1 MREKK
6 REKNPY
12 KNRHMR
18 ENFPD
23 LLQNPIHPES
33 VNAAL
38 LNANLPGFVY
48 LCKNDKDWTMLYLSD
63 QCETVT
69 GYKAKDL
76 INNKKIAYNDIICE
90 TERANIYLL
99 WKNTIAEKKAFEHE
113 YRIKTAK
120 GEERWVWE
128 RGNGVY
134 DKRGE
139 LLYLEGYIEDIT
151 RRKQTEEKY
160 RILAEN
166 TSDVIWTMDLNMRTS
181 YISPSVKA
189 LLKEDPDVHIQQSLR
204 DKMLPEDIARLGTI
218 LSEELEREREPN
230 IDPERSRLIE
240 LQHRRIDGSFIW
252 VEMSLKFTRDDKGK
266 VNGILGV
273 TRNIDERKRA
283 ELQLKGSEE
292 RYRSVF
298 DNSLDAILLTEPNG
312 HILSANRAACEM
324 FGMSEEEIIRNGRS
338 GILAPDNPNLQEL
351 LKQRE
356 KNRALSGVL
365 FFRRGDG
372 SVFPAEISNSVFT
385 DSAGEQRT
393 SLIIRDVTERK
404 KSEEALRR
412 SEEKYRLL
420 VENANDGIEITQN
433 DKIIF
438 CNARFAEML
447 GYGSEEIK
455 NVPFRNIF
463 TESAEAELKERH
475 RKRLEGQQ
483 VPGRYSSTFC
493 KKDGSVID
501 VEVTYEIIDYRGTPA
516 TFAIIRD
523 ITELKRSQQEL
534 IRAKERAEESDRL
547 KSAFLAN
554 MSHEIR
560 TPMNGIL
567 GFTDLLKNPKLDSA
581 EKEQYIRIIRKS
593 GQRLLNT
600 VNDIIEIS
608 KIETGQTDV
617 LKKAVDYHD
626 EIRDLC
632 VFFGREAEQ
641 KGLAFFFDNPEPREK
656 EYLDTDLSK
665 FISIVSNLIKNAVK
679 FTREGSV
686 HVGYTISGN
695 DIEIY
700 VSDTGIG
707 IPEERR
713 AMIFDRFVQADIT
726 DKNAVQ
732 GSGLGLAIAKSY
744 TELLGGSIGFWSEA
758 GRGSRFYF
766 RLPYHKTEPK
776 NIRPKIQ
783 DQKIRQNKPN
793 ILIAEDDEA
802 AALYLSIILENS
814 ADTLLRADT
823 GETAVD
829 LVRRHPE
836 LDIVL
841 MDIKMPGMGGYEATK
856 KIREFNKEIIIIA
869 QTAHAFS
876 GESQK
881 ALDAGCNG
889 YVSKPVSE
897 ETLLK
902 TIAELWNK

>member
-1 MREKK
+1 
-6 REKNPY
+6 
-12 KNRHMR
+12 MR

-99 WKNTIAEKKAFEHE
+99 WKNAIAEKKAFEHE

-160 RILAEN
+160 RMLAEN

-240 LQHRRIDGSFIW
+240 LQHRRSDGSFIW

-324 FGMSEEEIIRNGRS
+324 FGMTEAEIIQSGRNG
-338 GILAPDNPNLQEL
+338 IVDIDDPELEKL
-351 LKQRE
+351 LKERE
-356 KNRALSGVL
+356 KSGRV
-365 FFRRGDG
+365 RGLLHFKRSNG
-372 SVFPAEISNSVFT
+372 IRFLAEVSNSLFY
-385 DSAGEQRT
+385 DHEGNPRT
-393 SLIIRDVTERK
+393 SMIIRDISEWRK
-404 KSEEALRR
+404 AEEVLRE
-412 SEEKYRLL
+412 SEEKYRLI

-433 DKIIF
+433 DHIIF
-438 CNARFAEML
+438 CNTRFAEML
-447 GYGSEEIK
+447 GYTIEELQNIY
-455 NVPFRNIF
+455 FRDIF
-463 TESAEAELKERH
+463 TEKAKEELKERYEK
-475 RKRLEGQQ
+475 RKKGDML
-483 VPGRYSSTFC
+483 PGRYASTFH
-493 KKDGSVID
+493 KKDGSIVD
-501 VEVTYEIIDYRGTPA
+501 VEVTYEIIDYHGAPA

-523 ITELKRSQQEL
+523 ITGFKRAQEEL
-534 IRAKERAEESDRL
+534 IHAKERAEESDRL

-567 GFTDLLKNPKLDSA
+567 GFADLLKNPKLDSR
-581 EKEQYIRIIRKS
+581 EKEQYIRIIQKS

-608 KIETGQTDV
+608 KIETGQVDIV
-617 LKKAVDYHD
+617 KKAVNFHS
-626 EIRDLC
+626 EIQDLC
-632 VFFGREAEQ
+632 TFFGREARQ
-641 KGLAFFFDNPEPREK
+641 KGLEFHFDNHAPVK
-656 EYLDTDLSK
+656 AAYMLTDLNK
-665 FISIVSNLIKNAVK
+665 FISVMSNLIKNAIK
-679 FTREGSV
+679 FTEQGSV
-686 HVGYTISGN
+686 HVGYSIKDGI
-695 DIEIY
+695 IEFY

-707 IPEERR
+707 IPEDRKP
-713 AMIFDRFVQADIT
+713 AIFDRFVQADIA
-726 DKNAVQ
+726 DERALQ
-732 GSGLGLAIAKSY
+732 GSGLGLAIAKSH
-744 TELLGGSIGFWSEA
+744 TELLGGKIAFTSDSGK
-758 GRGSRFYF
+758 GSRFYIQ
-766 RLPYHKTEPK
+766 LPFQSSEPAIKTPSAK
-776 NIRPKIQ
+776 SVKMDNR
-783 DQKIRQNKPN
+783 KPN
-793 ILIAEDDEA
+793 ILITEDDETTGIF
-802 AALYLSIILENS
+802 LSIILEEHS
-814 ADTLLRADT
+814 DSLQIART
-823 GETAVD
+823 GEDAIRQTRENPD
-829 LVRRHPE
+829 
-836 LDIVL
+836 LDIIL
-841 MDIKMPGMGGYEATK
+841 MDIKMPGMNGYAATR
-856 KIREFNKEIIIIA
+856 KIREFNKDVIIIA
-869 QTAHAFS
+869 QTGFAFS
-876 GESQK
+876 GESEK
-881 ALDAGCNG
+881 ALEAGCNA

-902 TIAELWNK
+902 TIAKLWNK